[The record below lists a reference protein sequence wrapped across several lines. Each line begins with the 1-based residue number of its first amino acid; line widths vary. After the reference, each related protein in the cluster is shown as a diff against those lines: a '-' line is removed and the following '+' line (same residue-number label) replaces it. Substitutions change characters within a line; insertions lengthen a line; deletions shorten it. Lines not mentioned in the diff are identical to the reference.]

1 MGFNQRK
8 RPTLNLNPAKFL
20 SKHSSK
26 TSTNRIKDCDNNSNN
41 DNSRNNSNNDN
52 SHNTNG
58 ATAY

>member
-1 MGFNQRK
+1 
-8 RPTLNLNPAKFL
+8 LNLNPAKFL

-26 TSTNRIKDCDNNSNN
+26 TSTNRIKDCNNNSNN